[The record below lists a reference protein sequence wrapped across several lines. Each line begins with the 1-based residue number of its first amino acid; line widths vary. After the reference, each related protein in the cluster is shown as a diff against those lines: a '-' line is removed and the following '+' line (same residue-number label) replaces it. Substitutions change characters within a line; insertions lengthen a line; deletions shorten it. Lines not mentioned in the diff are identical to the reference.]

1 MVPLQIFEDSV
12 YSRTVLYSSSCFRT
26 LFGWFLYRFFKTMCA
41 FGHFLAVRLVFGH
54 FRQISDS
61 TVQFRTLLSNLE
73 LSSDF
78 GGFRRMELGRQVVS
92 EKSSWIPDYDVSN
105 VE

>member
-1 MVPLQIFEDSV
+1 MCTLGQFC
-12 YSRTVLYSSSCFRT
+12 TVRLV
-26 LFGWFLYRFFKTMCA
+26 
-41 FGHFLAVRLVFGH
+41 FGHFSGGSFTDFLRQCVLSDISLQFVLFFGH

-78 GGFRRMELGRQVVS
+78 GGFRHMELGRQVVS
-92 EKSSWIPDYDVSN
+92 EKSCSWTPDYDVSN